1 MAGLIS
7 ELVDV
12 MSSENE
18 LYKELIPIASQKT
31 RVIIDNDLKALQEIT
46 DKEQLAIEKINALE
60 HKRDEVIKN
69 IGTVLSRDPA
79 TLNMKTLVEIMKKQ
93 PVEKDALCRIHD
105 ELTATLKALVTIND
119 RNKLLIEQ
127 SLEMIDFNINLIQS
141 TRMSPG
147 VSNYTRGAH
156 EDQTSSGGTGMFD
169 AKQ

>member
-1 MAGLIS
+1 MI
-7 ELVDV
+7 E
-12 MSSENE
+12 
-18 LYKELIPIASQKT
+18 
-31 RVIIDNDLKALQEIT
+31 RLKAIEEKYNKLQA
-46 DKEQLAIEKINALE
+46 QLSDPNIYNDMEKIKNLSKESSDLE
-60 HKRDEVIKN
+60 ETVVTYHRYNEVIKN

-93 PVEKDALCRIHD
+93 PAERDALCKIHD
-105 ELTATLKALVTIND
+105 ELERTLKTLVTIND

-147 VSNYTRGAH
+147 VSNYTRGAC
-156 EDQTSSGGTGMFD
+156 EDQATSRGTGMFD

>member
-7 ELVDV
+7 ELVNV
-12 MSSENE
+12 MTSEND

-31 RVIIDNDLKALQEIT
+31 RVIIDNDLNALQEIT
-46 DKEQLAIEKINALE
+46 DKEQRAIERINALE
-60 HKRDEVIKN
+60 RKREEVIKN
-69 IGTVLSRDPA
+69 IGTVLSRDPE
-79 TLNMKTLVEIMKKQ
+79 TLDMKSLIEIMKKQ
-93 PVEKDALCRIHD
+93 PAEKDALCRIHD
-105 ELTATLKALVTIND
+105 ELTRTLKTLVTIND

-156 EDQTSSGGTGMFD
+156 EDQASSSGTGMFD